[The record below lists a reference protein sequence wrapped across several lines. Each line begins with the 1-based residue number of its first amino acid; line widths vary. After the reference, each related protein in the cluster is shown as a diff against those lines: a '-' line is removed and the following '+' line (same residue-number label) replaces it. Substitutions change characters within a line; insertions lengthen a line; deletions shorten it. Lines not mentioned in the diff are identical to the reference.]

1 MGNIYK
7 YKKSILLFNLLIYML
22 AGVMIGMLVWQFA
35 KSIIISLGF
44 GILLFLLVSI
54 SSILSAVMKVEF
66 NNKEIILYERN
77 KKKIYNRD
85 GTEFKFRMSNLNYIL
100 VIEIDDE
107 IHYYDCSLLGKKQ
120 FFELLN
126 KLKINRG
133 V

>member
-107 IHYYDCSLLGKKQ
+107 IHYYDCSLLGKEQ
-120 FFELLN
+120 FFEILN